1 MIFTR
6 GFLQDEIVELDD
18 VAEVFLLVLLFVV
31 ALW

>member
-18 VAEVFLLVLLFVV
+18 VAEVFLLVLSFVV